1 MENYYKDYKKLKT
14 MIEEK
19 FPYQSED
26 ENQKIFKTTLECMN
40 YKNKV
45 RYFYELLEA

>member
-1 MENYYKDYKKLKT
+1 
-14 MIEEK
+14 MIGEK

-26 ENQKIFKTTLECMN
+26 ENQKILKTTLECMN

-45 RYFYELLEA
+45 RCFYELLEVSIAANNL